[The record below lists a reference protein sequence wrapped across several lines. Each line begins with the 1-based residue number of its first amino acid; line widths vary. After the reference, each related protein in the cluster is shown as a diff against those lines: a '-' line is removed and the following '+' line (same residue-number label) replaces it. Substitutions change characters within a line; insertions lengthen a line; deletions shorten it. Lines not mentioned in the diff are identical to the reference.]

1 MILPAE
7 RVPFG
12 QEGPGMV
19 ETVGRGCRCAEDG
32 GEACFARARADALA
46 SGDQKEVDF
55 VDAYYR
61 ARKASG
67 AAYHITDI
75 AALER
80 LAVGLLRRSDG

>member
-1 MILPAE
+1 
-7 RVPFG
+7 
-12 QEGPGMV
+12 MV

-32 GEACFARARADALA
+32 GASCYERARAAAMA

-75 AALER
+75 ASLER
-80 LAVGLLRRSDG
+80 LAAFSATAARRRPVP

>member
-1 MILPAE
+1 
-7 RVPFG
+7 
-12 QEGPGMV
+12 MV

-32 GEACFARARADALA
+32 GAACYERARADALA

-67 AAYHITDI
+67 AAYHITDV

-80 LAVGLLRRSDG
+80 LAAFSATAARRRPSPDTSSGT